1 MEVTEFSLDR
11 DATIES
17 LFSPAISSD
26 SWVLYHATTS
36 VAEEGID
43 TAGLIPSLDYDATL
57 IKLIKIFR
65 AMNWFGENSA
75 GYPVL
80 KGFSLQ
86 RGSLPNLY
94 FRESSTRSLLYA
106 TSDFAGGETA
116 RAMYHALEDL
126 KRYAADPSVR
136 AHHYDRQVAHCKDLV
151 EQNGCPTHVIRV
163 DVTWLL
169 ERLLEFEEFGQKV
182 AELKRSYRYG
192 VVYAVRF
199 DRDDVPFLT
208 NCGGSGIVF
217 SRAVP
222 VAKLVGKARVYQDAD
237 GQYPDLEQHAGSWHF
252 EDAESELMELLS
264 RRSSATADAGQH
276 HREREGLCEIDA
288 YAGPDDAIDIAR
300 RWGTPEIQ
308 QMIASSKIRFNEY
321 W

>member
-57 IKLIKIFR
+57 IKLIKVFR

-94 FRESSTRSLLYA
+94 FRESSIRSLLYA
-106 TSDFAGGETA
+106 KSDFAGGETA
-116 RAMYHALEDL
+116 HAMYHALEDL
-126 KRYAADPSVR
+126 KQYAADPSVR
-136 AHHYDRQVAHCKDLV
+136 ARHYDQQVADCKEVV
-151 EQNGCPTHVIRV
+151 EQNGCPKHVIRV
-163 DVTWLL
+163 DTTWLL
-169 ERLLEFEEFGQKV
+169 GRLLEFEEFGQKV
-182 AELKRSYRYG
+182 AELRLSYRYG
-192 VVYAVRF
+192 LVYAVRF
-199 DRDDVPFLT
+199 DRDDIPFLT
-208 NCGGSGIVF
+208 NCRGSGIVY

-222 VAKLVGKARVYQDAD
+222 VAKLVGKARVYLD
-237 GQYPDLEQHAGSWHF
+237 GQYPDLGQHAGRLHF
-252 EDAESELMELLS
+252 EGAKSELIKLLS
-264 RRSSATADAGQH
+264 RRPSATAEAGQH
-276 HREREGLCEIDA
+276 HSAREGRCEIDA
-288 YAGPDDAIDIAR
+288 YAGPDDAVDIAR

-308 QMIASSKIRFNEY
+308 QMIASSKIRFNE
-321 W
+321 